1 MWDLRS
7 SNSHFVYF
15 IVLPSCITS
24 IECDC
29 SRARTCVCVCAMS
42 VCLLEMSSCVLILCE
57 LLCTRLTIHWTNVM
71 CLHLCVCVCVCFIVL
86 HGVLYCVRLLA
97 CLIIEWIQNEF
108 EMLRTDHLRWV
119 LDCCTWHSDTQLAYN
134 CVYVEIWKFPST
146 KQILIDPFRV
156 FSTQNY
162 VREFLNWPTFV
173 MLFSPLLDSDNYC
186 IFWSAKR
193 LWNGVRSLV
202 IWCWRHF
209 SRISDTKHLQSKWTT
224 NSCLINQID
233 G

>member
-15 IVLPSCITS
+15 SVLSSCITS
-24 IECDC
+24 TECDC

-71 CLHLCVCVCVCFIVL
+71 CLYLCVCVLYCIARCIVL
-86 HGVLYCVRLLA
+86 CSLA

-134 CVYVEIWKFPST
+134 CVCGNLKISEHKTNLDWPVSCIQHSKLCARIFELTNVCYVVFAIAWYSFR
-146 KQILIDPFRV
+146 QLLHILIGQKTRKRCEIIGDLMLKTFFTYFRYKT
-156 FSTQNY
+156 SSIEMND
-162 VREFLNWPTFV
+162 EFLSN
-173 MLFSPLLDSDNYC
+173 
-186 IFWSAKR
+186 
-193 LWNGVRSLV
+193 
-202 IWCWRHF
+202 
-209 SRISDTKHLQSKWTT
+209 
-224 NSCLINQID
+224 
-233 G
+233 